1 MPTGEDN
8 SGLDGEGLWRRVIDF
23 EGRSLRRKF
32 STLQMTSVCS
42 QAVTVQ
48 RGRQVE
54 EAKYQGRKAAAGFAN
69 ELDE

>member
-8 SGLDGEGLWRRVIDF
+8 SGRDGEGGRRRIIDL
-23 EGRSLRRKF
+23 EKRSLRRKF

-54 EAKYQGRKAAAGFAN
+54 EAKYQGMKAAAGFAN
-69 ELDE
+69 ELDK